1 MSSRADRTLTRLRR
15 LLAAGSEPHTA
26 LRAVHAFLYEEVGH
40 CSLALLLVRE
50 MPPGQFR
57 LAGLIGPD
65 GYEHVSA
72 TDPLGLQLR
81 LPTFDDRLARRLVGG
96 DHAIVVQP
104 DAEESTGATA
114 RALHSPKALLAMP
127 MLSSE
132 GIEHWFALGSERADA
147 FAELDV
153 DRVLRDATLA
163 YSAVARP
170 IAVREIAQV
179 AERHHRA
186 IEGLA
191 DIQRL
196 LQPESE
202 ARIRGL
208 DYAVHWQAADTAAGD
223 YYDLMTLTQFI
234 EDFTDRGSDAW
245 GVMLGDVSGHG
256 AASAMEAVQFDAILR
271 TYNGDEPPGGPAG
284 AITYANRHFFSRR
297 QRPHFMTLFSAAH
310 RPDRAELDFVCA
322 GHVPGILLRDG
333 RQQLLGRDNDASIP
347 LGILREHRWGNT
359 TIPFL
364 PGDRLVIYTDGLLE
378 ARDAR
383 GRMFGLERL
392 QQVLEGDRLDAAAT
406 LARVRDAVC
415 EHQGSDIGA
424 DDQTLIVL
432 NQTN

>member
-1 MSSRADRTLTRLRR
+1 MSRADRTLARLRR
-15 LLAAGSEPHTA
+15 LLASSGEPHAA
-26 LRAVHAFLYEEVGH
+26 LRAVHAFLYEEVGN
-40 CSLALLLVRE
+40 CSLALLLVRD

-57 LAGLIGPD
+57 LAGLIGAD

-81 LPTFDDRLARRLVGG
+81 LPAFDDRLARRLVGG
-96 DHAIVVQP
+96 EGPIVVQL
-104 DAEESTGATA
+104 DAAELAGATA
-114 RALHSPKALLAMP
+114 RALHSPRALLALP
-127 MLSSE
+127 MLTSE
-132 GIEHWFALGSERADA
+132 GVEHWFALGSDRTDA
-147 FAELDV
+147 FAEHDI

-163 YSAVARP
+163 YSVVARP

-196 LQPESE
+196 LQPDEV
-202 ARIRGL
+202 RIRGL
-208 DYAVHWQAADTAAGD
+208 DYAVHWQPAETAAGD
-223 YYDLMTLTQFI
+223 YYDLMSLTPLVD
-234 EDFTDRGSDAW
+234 DFTDRGSDAW

-271 TYNGDEPPGGPAG
+271 TYDGEEPPYGPAG

-297 QRPHFMTLFSAAH
+297 QRPHFMTLFSVAH
-310 RPDRAELDFVCA
+310 RPDRAELEFVCA

-333 RQQLLGRDNDASIP
+333 TQQLLGRDHEASIP
-347 LGILREHRWGNT
+347 LGILREHRWENSKVT
-359 TIPFL
+359 FL
-364 PGDRLVIYTDGLLE
+364 PGDRLVLYTDGILE

-392 QQVLEGDRLDAAAT
+392 QALLQGEKLDAAAT
-406 LARVRDAVC
+406 LARIRDAVA

-424 DDQTLIVL
+424 DDQTLVVL
-432 NQTN
+432 HQAG